1 MQPLFSLY
9 NDKLYEVIENDEEM
23 IQYFK
28 YGILFYVFEGD
39 FEEAQNRI
47 DVLKE
52 DDIDLDFCIDAEK
65 LITDNQ

>member
-1 MQPLFSLY
+1 MQPLFNLY

-28 YGILFYVFEGD
+28 YSILLYVFEGN
-39 FEEAQNRI
+39 FKEAQNRI

-52 DDIDLDFCIDAEK
+52 DDIDLEFCIDAEK
-65 LITDNQ
+65 LIADNQ